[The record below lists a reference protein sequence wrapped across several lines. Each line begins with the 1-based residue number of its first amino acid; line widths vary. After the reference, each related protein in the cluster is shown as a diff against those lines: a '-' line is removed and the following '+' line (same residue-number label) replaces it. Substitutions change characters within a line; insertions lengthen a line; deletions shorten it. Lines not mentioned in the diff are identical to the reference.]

1 MRLLHFQGLGVY
13 QKLLPF
19 VQRYNGFPRKL
30 TQGRWVGG
38 WVGRSFAKM
47 RLFGS
52 EFYWVVYVLPRA
64 YWSGGR
70 PPGQASEPSARV
82 RIIFI
87 YDQDN

>member
-1 MRLLHFQGLGVY
+1 MKSALVVSMLPLLLQWFS
-13 QKLLPF
+13 QKADP
-19 VQRYNGFPRKL
+19 GS
-30 TQGRWVGG
+30 VGG
-38 WVGRSFAKM
+38 WVGGSFFCQNA
-47 RLFGS
+47 LFGS